1 MDLQAKLII
10 IDCDGVL
17 TSGQVWYTSK
27 GERSKGFNSRDIRA
41 IRELI
46 ANGFQ
51 VIICTQSTWPGVQHF
66 ANRTGAEVI
75 IAQDKPI
82 PTEPFIM
89 IGDDVPDIELMK
101 KAELSFCPVDADE
114 AVKPYCQ
121 VLHTAGGEGVI
132 SEVVKYLV

>member
-1 MDLQAKLII
+1 MDMQAKLII
-10 IDCDGVL
+10 IDCDGIL
-17 TSGQVWYTSK
+17 TDGRVWYTHA

-41 IRELI
+41 IRELV

-51 VIICTQSTWPGVQHF
+51 VIICTQSTWPGVQNF

-75 IAQDKPI
+75 IAQSKPI

-101 KAELSFCPVDADE
+101 AAEIALCPVDADE
-114 AVKPYCQ
+114 SVKPYCQ

-132 SEVVKYLV
+132 AEVVRILL